1 MSRETYMYFISK
13 KIRMYFSEIKTNN
26 NNEKSDQVCE
36 IKTDKKVSQICEKY
50 IVV

>member
-1 MSRETYMYFISK
+1 MYFISK
-13 KIRMYFSEIKTNN
+13 KIRMCFSEIKTNN
-26 NNEKSDQVCE
+26 NNNNKSGQVCE

>member
-1 MSRETYMYFISK
+1 MYFISK
-13 KIRMYFSEIKTNN
+13 KIRMCFSEIKTNN
-26 NNEKSDQVCE
+26 NNKSGQVCE

>member
-1 MSRETYMYFISK
+1 MYFISK
-13 KIRMYFSEIKTNN
+13 KIRMYFTEIKTNN
-26 NNEKSDQVCE
+26 KNKKSDQVCE

>member
-1 MSRETYMYFISK
+1 MYFISK
-13 KIRMYFSEIKTNN
+13 KIRMCFSEIKANN
-26 NNEKSDQVCE
+26 NNKKSDQVCE

>member
-1 MSRETYMYFISK
+1 MYFISK

-26 NNEKSDQVCE
+26 NNKKSDRVCE
-36 IKTDKKVSQICEKY
+36 IKTDKKVSQVREKY